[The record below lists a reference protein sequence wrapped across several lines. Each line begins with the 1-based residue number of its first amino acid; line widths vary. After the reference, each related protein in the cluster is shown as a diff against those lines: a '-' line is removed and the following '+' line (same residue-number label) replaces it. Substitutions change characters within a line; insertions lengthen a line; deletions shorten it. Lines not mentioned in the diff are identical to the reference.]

1 MADVF
6 RGKTSGMSPK
16 LIPGYL
22 LHGAFA
28 VLALWLV
35 FKALG
40 A

>member
-6 RGKTSGMSPK
+6 RGKTSGLSPK

-28 VLALWLV
+28 VLALWLA
-35 FKALG
+35 FKAL
-40 A
+40 AA